1 MQTTLTLQEEETI
14 DKVDWRLWVKLFS
27 FARPYRGT
35 LAGLILTSI
44 TLAAADA
51 TLTLVPRGLFN
62 DLSAHGAD
70 ANLMPWILMYAVLS
84 GVFCAAV
91 WAFIQFGGK
100 IWTYVAHDIRSS
112 AFARLQ
118 DLSFSYYDRRAT
130 GWLMARMTS
139 DCTKLTRIMAWGTL
153 DMVWGICFF
162 IGLTIIMFIVN
173 AKLAL
178 LVLVVIPP
186 LTWLSVIFQR
196 WILQTSRRARKANSA
211 LTASYNEGI
220 AGVRTTK
227 TLVRERENLD
237 EFQTLAGTMYD
248 ASVRNA
254 IYSAIYF
261 PLVLTVGSVGLGLAL
276 WYGGLS
282 VTDGGMRL
290 GDMILFINIA
300 AQMIFPIQEL
310 ARLLTQLQGARASAE
325 RIMELLETEPEIQD
339 SPGVRLAIE
348 RHRES
353 PPADGLAEDG
363 LPDRIQEVRFEHVRF
378 AYEEGQTV
386 LDNFSLTVPA
396 GQTIALV
403 GPTGGGKT
411 TVVSLLCRFYEPQ
424 FGRILIDGIDY
435 RKRSL
440 KWLQSNLGIVLQ
452 TPHLFSG
459 TIRENIAYGRLGASE
474 EEIEN
479 AARLVNAHDFIIAL
493 DKGYET
499 EVGEGGGSL
508 SMGQRQLISF
518 ARAVLADP
526 KIFVMDEAT
535 SSVDTE
541 TEQLIQRGLHSVLSG
556 RISFVIAHR
565 LSTIKSAD
573 LIVVLDGGRIVEHGN
588 HHDLIAAK
596 GRYHELYTQQ
606 FTRQKE
612 DEILG

>member
-14 DKVDWRLWVKLFS
+14 DKVDWRLWLKLFS
-27 FARPYRGT
+27 YARPYRRT
-35 LAGLILTSI
+35 LAGLIVTSI
-44 TLAAADA
+44 VLAAADA

-62 DLSAHGAD
+62 DLSAYGAD
-70 ANLMPWILMYAVLS
+70 ANLMPWILMYAALS
-84 GVFCAAV
+84 GVFCASV
-91 WAFIQFGGK
+91 WAFVQFGGK

-118 DLSFSYYDRRAT
+118 ELSFSYYDRRAT

-139 DCTKLTRIMAWGTL
+139 DCTKLTRIMAWGT
-153 DMVWGICFF
+153 MEVIWGICFF
-162 IGLTIIMFIVN
+162 IGLTIIMFMVHV
-173 AKLAL
+173 KLAL

-186 LTWLSVIFQR
+186 LAWLSVIFQKR
-196 WILQTSRRARKANSA
+196 ILLASRRARKANSA
-211 LTASYNEGI
+211 LTASYSEAIG
-220 AGVRTTK
+220 GVRTTK

-237 EFQTLAGTMYD
+237 EFQQLAGDMYD
-248 ASVRNA
+248 ASVRTA
-254 IYSAIYF
+254 IYSAIYL
-261 PLVLTVGSVGLGLAL
+261 PLVMTVGSVGIGLAL
-276 WYGGLS
+276 WYGGFR
-282 VTDGGMRL
+282 VAEGGMRL

-300 AQMIFPIQEL
+300 VQMGSPIQQL
-310 ARLLTQLQGARASAE
+310 ARQFTQLQAARASAE
-325 RIMELLETEPEIQD
+325 RIMELLETKPEIQD
-339 SPGVRLAIE
+339 SPEVRAAID
-348 RHRES
+348 RHRQS
-353 PPADGLAEDG
+353 PPAQGLAEDG

-378 AYEEGQTV
+378 AYKDGQTV
-386 LDNFSLTVPA
+386 LDNFSLTVTA

-435 RKRSL
+435 RERSL

-459 TIRENIAYGRLGASE
+459 TIRENIAYGRLDASE
-474 EEIEN
+474 EEIEE
-479 AARLVNAHDFIIAL
+479 AARLVNAHDFILAMAN
-493 DKGYET
+493 GYDT
-499 EVGEGGGSL
+499 EVGEGGGNL

-541 TEQLIQRGLHSVLSG
+541 AEQLIQRGLHSVLSG

-573 LIVVLDGGRIVEHGN
+573 VIVVIDGGRIIERGT

-596 GRYHELYTQQ
+596 GRYYELYTQQ